1 MPQDLRHAFRL
12 LAKSPVF
19 TAVAAISLALGIGAT
34 SAIFSLV
41 DVAILKRTLADQVS
55 TSLAPL
61 RTNVILLTI
70 FGSLALLLASIG
82 LSGVGWPATRSTS
95 ERGKPASAW
104 RSAPDRPRCSD
115 WCSGAGCCWLART
128 GPRSRWMVGRHG
140 GGA

>member
-1 MPQDLRHAFRL
+1 MLQDLRYAFRL

-34 SAIFSLV
+34 FAIFSLV

-82 LSGVGWPATRSTS
+82 LSGV
-95 ERGKPASAW
+95 AS
-104 RSAPDRPRCSD
+104 R
-115 WCSGAGCCWLART
+115 
-128 GPRSRWMVGRHG
+128 PRSRWIVGPHG